1 MGQEAVSR
9 GGLAGYLQQSQTP
22 LASLWFVLPLLV
34 LHEWG
39 VQSYATLAGEG
50 IQYRNVAFTMV
61 TQFLASCGAT
71 GRYLPA
77 LAVVAILISWHFA
90 RGDRWVF
97 DSPLLGLLAGMFLE
111 SLVLAIPLVG
121 VYFLFASSGV
131 SVMATGEW
139 KLMASLYLGAGVY
152 EELVFRLGAFAVL
165 SFLLVDLCGMSRR
178 RGVVLVVVLSALVF
192 AAYHMW
198 GAAQYPYPALVFIA
212 LRGIYY
218 GIIFHE
224 RGFGVSVGVHTAYD
238 LIFLAIREAETGG
251 QKLFSSPEIARSL

>member
-1 MGQEAVSR
+1 
-9 GGLAGYLQQSQTP
+9 
-22 LASLWFVLPLLV
+22 LWFVLPLLV

-39 VQSYATLAGEG
+39 VQWYATLPAGG
-50 IQYRNVAFTMV
+50 IEYRNVAFTMV

-77 LAVVAILISWHFA
+77 LAVVAILVSWHFA

-97 DSPLLGLLAGMFLE
+97 NTPLPGLLGGMLIE
-111 SLVLAIPLVG
+111 SLALAAPLVG

-131 SVMATGEW
+131 TVMAVGEW

-165 SFLLVDLCGMSRR
+165 SFLLLDVCGMSRR
-178 RGVVLVVVLSALVF
+178 RGTVAVVGVSAVLF
-192 AAYHMW
+192 AMYHML
-198 GAAQYPYPALVFIA
+198 GAAPYPFPSLVFIA
-212 LRGIYY
+212 LRGMYY
-218 GIIFHE
+218 GIIFHG

-238 LIFLAIREAETGG
+238 LMFLAVGTLGSGG
-251 QKLFSSPEIARSL
+251 QKLFSSPQMG